1 MICIIDFNDI
11 KIDITSNYSGS
22 DQKRG
27 IIYHNKKFMLK
38 LSDRIK
44 TPGKNNLMDSYSNSV
59 YSKYIYLI

>member
-1 MICIIDFNDI
+1 MIDFTDV

-59 YSKYIYLI
+59 YSEYIYLI

>member
-1 MICIIDFNDI
+1 MIDFTDV
-11 KIDITSNYSGS
+11 KIDITSNYSDS

-59 YSKYIYLI
+59 YSEYIYLI